1 MARSMAFYK
10 ALGFQFYEKEMNP
23 LIVFF
28 DNQGTKLEL
37 FQREALAKDIYAANP
52 PEIDSTSFKDLL

>member
-1 MARSMAFYK
+1 MAFYK

-37 FQREALAKDIYAANP
+37 FQREALAKDSHAANP